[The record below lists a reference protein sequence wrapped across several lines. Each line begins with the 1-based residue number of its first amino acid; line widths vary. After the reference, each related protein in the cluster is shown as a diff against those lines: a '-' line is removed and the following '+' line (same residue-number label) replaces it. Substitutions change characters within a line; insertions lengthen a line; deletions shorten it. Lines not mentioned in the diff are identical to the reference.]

1 MRFDV
6 PRKEF
11 FEAVSAAASAASV
24 RTSLNILQN
33 LKIDALDGGVRVT
46 GCDGEMWVQRDV
58 ACLVTEPGAVCVQA
72 RLLNDLV
79 SSMPDGDITFRSLEQ
94 QGVLMSQGAS
104 EYRMLSLDAADFPDP
119 PDFGGE
125 GELNLPMGL
134 LRQAVDSVIFAASSE
149 NHRPILTGA
158 LFNYDGSTLTLVATD
173 SHRLAVRKIEQAGI
187 GSNINV
193 VVPEKALKAIKAVPV
208 PDGENVQV
216 RFGKE
221 RIGVETSNS
230 KVVAQLIAGTFPNWE
245 RVVPSEVT
253 RSWKVESDQLM
264 DKVKRTMIL
273 ARDNANRVRF
283 KGTGDEQILLSA
295 HSDEKGEAKEEL
307 AMIGHNGDVEI
318 AFNGK
323 FVQDALGPI
332 SGPGVLIEM
341 TESSRPA
348 IFRSVEDDNGY
359 FCVIMPM
366 HIV

>member
-6 PRKEF
+6 PRREF
-11 FEAVSAAASAASV
+11 FEAVSAAAAAASV

-33 LKIDALDGGVRVT
+33 LKIEALDGGIRVT

-58 ACLVTEPGAVCVQA
+58 ACIVTDQGAICVQS
-72 RLLNDLV
+72 RLLVDLV
-79 SSMPDGDITFRSLEQ
+79 SSMPEGDITIRTLDQ
-94 QGVLMSQGAS
+94 QGVMMTQGAS

-119 PDFGGE
+119 PEFGGE
-125 GELNLPMGL
+125 GELNLTMGL
-134 LRQAVDSVIFAASSE
+134 LRDAVDSVVFAASTES
-149 NHRPILTGA
+149 HRPILTGA
-158 LFNYDGSTLTLVATD
+158 LFSYDGAILTLVATD
-173 SHRLAVRKIEQAGI
+173 SHRLAVRRIEQAGI
-187 GSNINV
+187 GTNINC
-193 VVPEKALKAIKAVPV
+193 VVPEKALKSIKALPV
-208 PDGENVQV
+208 PDTETVQI

-221 RIGVETSNS
+221 RIGVETSS
-230 KVVAQLIAGTFPNWE
+230 AKVVAQIIAGTFPNWE
-245 RVVPSEVT
+245 RVVPSESSRVWT
-253 RSWKVESDQLM
+253 VEADQLL

-283 KGTGDEQILLSA
+283 KGTNGQILLSA

-307 AMIGHNGDVEI
+307 PMIGQNADLEI

-332 SGPGVLIEM
+332 AGPGVRIEM

-348 IFRSVEDDNGY
+348 IFRPVDEDNGY